1 MNMFRKI
8 ETIYDDEYDIL
19 YIIIGKPAP
28 SEAEWIEDG
37 VYLRKSVLPRYG
49 LRGVIIE
56 DYSKK
61 DRAHLAQILPNN
73 LGIALPIL

>member
-1 MNMFRKI
+1 MFRKI

-19 YIIIGKPAP
+19 YIIIGKPAAAE
-28 SEAEWIEDG
+28 SEQLEDG
-37 VYLRKSVLPRYG
+37 VYLRKSIPPRYG

-61 DRAHLAQILPNN
+61 DREHLVNILPAN